1 MNNDYK
7 ELKKRLDDALKRI
20 SDLEVENSRLRDLA
34 AKVIHSSDLKIEP
47 SNETENMQKH
57 SSDNSHPVSVS
68 SVDSLVNNLS
78 SPESKVQLFRSL
90 FQGRED
96 VFAIR
101 WLGKGNRSGYSPA
114 CYNDWIH
121 DVCAKYQK
129 IPCASCKNRKLIP
142 LDDKQIYRHLSGEIV
157 IGIYPLFQDDTCSF
171 LAIDFDKKG
180 WRDDVKALIEICRKY
195 NVPSYIE
202 ISRSGKGAHVWF
214 FFDEKI
220 SASQAR
226 RLGTLL
232 LTNAMEN
239 HHQIGFDSFDRMF
252 PNQDTL
258 PKGGFG
264 NLIALPLQKKARES
278 GYSEF
283 VDQHLNRIEDQWLFL
298 SQVERI
304 SKRRINAILSEL
316 PAAHGSM
323 GLSQQAT
330 SEVDKAMPWE
340 AKQAQ
345 AEEYND
351 RPSQVQ
357 IVLSNMIYIEKA
369 GLPQKLM
376 SNIIRLAAFQ
386 NPEFYRAQ
394 ALRKPIYNI
403 PRVINLSS
411 ETDEYLAIPR
421 GCLEA
426 LSNFV
431 SALDILL
438 IQKDLRFTGAAID
451 ATFAGKLSIEQHIAG
466 TEMLRHDNG
475 ILSATTAFGKTVVA
489 IWMIAQRQANTLIIV
504 HRRQLMNQWVEQLK
518 CFLQEAVI
526 GQIGGGKDKRSGRI
540 DVATIQSLTHK
551 HEVKD
556 LVKDYGMVIVDECHH
571 VSAFSFEKV
580 IKAVRAKY
588 VYGLTATPIRQDGH
602 HPIVY
607 MQCGPIRY
615 KVDAK
620 SQILQRSFAHK
631 VVARQTNFS
640 MIKHS
645 EDAEPKITDIYQA
658 LVEDTRRNDM
668 ILDDIIAAIV
678 AGKSPL
684 VLTERTAHVD
694 FLAQKLAGFSKHVIV
709 LKGGMARKQ
718 LQAIMDKLHCIPDE
732 DERVIIATGKYI
744 GEGFDDSRLDT
755 LFLTMPISWKG
766 LLQQYAGRLHRAH
779 DNKTEVLIYDYVDVN
794 EPMLANM
801 YRKRLKGYEGM
812 GYVISRTN

>member
-1 MNNDYK
+1 MNTENE
-7 ELKKRLDDALKRI
+7 ELKKKLEDALKRI
-20 SDLEVENSRLRDLA
+20 SDLETENSRLREMVSNVTHL
-34 AKVIHSSDLKIEP
+34 SDLNTEH
-47 SNETENMQKH
+47 SVSTENLQKP
-57 SSDNSHPVSVS
+57 SSENSHSERTS
-68 SVDSLVNNLS
+68 SSCALINNQS
-78 SPESKVQLFRSL
+78 SPEDKVQLFRSL

-101 WLGKGNRSGYSPA
+101 WVGKDNRSGYSPA
-114 CYNDWIH
+114 CYNDWKQE
-121 DVCAKYQK
+121 VCGKYKK
-129 IPCASCKNRKLIP
+129 IPCASCENRKLIP
-142 LDDKQIYRHLSGEIV
+142 LDDKQIYRHLSGEII
-157 IGIYPLFQDDTCSF
+157 IGIYPLLADDTCKF
-171 LAIDFDKKG
+171 LAIDFDKKE
-180 WRDDVKALIEICRKY
+180 WRGDVKALIEICQKY
-195 NVPSYIE
+195 NVPGYVE

-220 SASQAR
+220 SAAQAR
-226 RLGTLL
+226 RLGTAL

-252 PNQDTL
+252 PNQDTM

-278 GYSEF
+278 GHSEF
-283 VDQHLNRIEDQWLFL
+283 VDQQLNRIDDQWHFL
-298 SQVERI
+298 SQIDRL
-304 SKRRINAILSEL
+304 SKHRINAILAEL
-316 PAAHGSM
+316 PAGHGSM
-323 GLSQQAT
+323 GLSQINT
-330 SEVDKAMPWE
+330 SEMDETMPWE

-345 AEEYND
+345 AEEYKD
-351 RPSQVQ
+351 LPSQVK

-394 ALRKPIYNI
+394 AMRMPIYNL

-421 GCLEA
+421 GCFEDISKL
-426 LSNFV
+426 V
-431 SALDILL
+431 STLGILL
-438 IQKDLRFTGAAID
+438 IQKDLRFIGEPIN
-451 ATFAGKLSIEQHIAG
+451 ATFAGKLSSEQLLAG
-466 TEMLRHDNG
+466 TAMLKHDNG

-489 IWMIAQRQANTLIIV
+489 IWMIAQKQTNTLVIV
-504 HRRQLMNQWVEQLK
+504 HRRQLMNQWVERLM
-518 CFLQEAVI
+518 CFLKEPEI
-526 GQIGGGKDKRSGRI
+526 GQIGGGIDKRTGKI
-540 DVATIQSLTHK
+540 DVAIIQSLTHK
-551 HEVKD
+551 HAVKE

-571 VSAFSFEKV
+571 ISAFSFEQVLKS
-580 IKAVRAKY
+580 ARAKY

-607 MQCGPIRY
+607 MQCGPIRH

-620 SQILQRSFAHK
+620 SQVLQRSFTHK
-631 VVARQTNFS
+631 VITRQTIFS

-645 EDAEPKITDIYQA
+645 EDAEIKITEIYQA

-678 AGKSPL
+678 AGRSPL
-684 VLTERTAHVD
+684 VLTERTAHVE
-694 FLAQKLAGFSKHVIV
+694 FFAQKLAGFSKHVIA
-709 LKGGMARKQ
+709 LKGGMGRKH
-718 LQAIMDKLHCIPDE
+718 LKAVMDKLHSIPDE

-755 LFLTMPISWKG
+755 LFLTMPVSWKG
-766 LLQQYAGRLHRAH
+766 VLQQYAGRLHRAH
-779 DNKTEVLIYDYVDVN
+779 DNKTEVVIYDYVDMN

-801 YRKRLKGYEGM
+801 YRKRMKGYEGM
-812 GYVISRTN
+812 GYAIRDK

>member
-1 MNNDYK
+1 MNIGYE

-20 SDLEVENSRLRDLA
+20 SDLEAENTRLRDL
-34 AKVIHSSDLKIEP
+34 VSNITHPTNLNTEP
-47 SNETENMQKH
+47 SNQTENLQKH
-57 SSDNSHPVSVS
+57 STEYSHSVS
-68 SVDSLVNNLS
+68 ASSIDTLINNQS
-78 SPESKVQLFRSL
+78 SPEGKVQLFRSL

-96 VFAIR
+96 VFAMR
-101 WLGKGNRSGYSPA
+101 WVGKDNRSGYSPA
-114 CYNDWIH
+114 CYNDWQH
-121 DVCAKYQK
+121 EVCGKYKK
-129 IPCASCKNRKLIP
+129 IPCAKCENRKLIP

-157 IGIYPLFQDDTCSF
+157 IGIYPLLEDDTCSF

-180 WRDDVKALIEICRKY
+180 WRDDVRALTDVCNQY
-195 NVPSYIE
+195 HVPGYVE

-220 SASQAR
+220 SAAQAR
-226 RLGTLL
+226 RLGTVL

-252 PNQDTL
+252 PNQDTM

-264 NLIALPLQKKARES
+264 NLIALPLQKKAREN
-278 GYSEF
+278 GHSEF
-283 VDQHLNRIEDQWLFL
+283 VDQQLHRIDDQWLFL

-304 SKRRINAILSEL
+304 SKQRINAILAEL
-316 PAAHGSM
+316 LSCHDSM
-323 GLSQQAT
+323 GLSQIKT
-330 SEVDKAMPWE
+330 SEMDETMPWE
-340 AKQAQ
+340 TKQAQ
-345 AEEYND
+345 SEEYKD
-351 RPSQVQ
+351 LPSQVE
-357 IVLSNMIYIEKA
+357 IVLSNMIYVEKA

-376 SNIIRLAAFQ
+376 SDIIRLAAFQ

-394 ALRKPIYNI
+394 AVRMPIYNI

-421 GCLEA
+421 GCLED
-426 LSNFV
+426 LSKLV
-431 SALDILL
+431 SNLGIML
-438 IQKDLRFTGAAID
+438 IQKDLRFPGTPIN
-451 ATFAGKLSIEQHIAG
+451 ATFAGKLSSDQLLAG
-466 TEMLRHDNG
+466 TALLKHDNG

-489 IWMIAQRQANTLIIV
+489 IWMIAQRLTNTLIIV
-504 HRRQLMNQWVEQLK
+504 HRRQLMNQWVERLK
-518 CFLQEAVI
+518 CFLQEPEI
-526 GQIGGGKDKRSGRI
+526 GQVGGGIDKRTGKI
-540 DVATIQSLTHK
+540 DVAIIQSLTHK
-551 HEVKD
+551 HSVKE

-571 VSAFSFEKV
+571 ISAFSFEQVLKS
-580 IKAVRAKY
+580 VRAKY

-615 KVDAK
+615 KVNAK
-620 SQILQRSFAHK
+620 SQVLQRPFVHR
-631 VVARQTNFS
+631 VVFRHTDFS
-640 MIKHS
+640 MIKRG
-645 EDAEPKITDIYQA
+645 EDAEIKITDIYQA
-658 LVEDTRRNDM
+658 LVEDNKRNDM

-684 VLTERTAHVD
+684 VLTERTAHVE
-694 FLAQKLAGFSKHVIV
+694 FFAQKLAGFSKHVIA
-709 LKGGMARKQ
+709 LKGGMGRKQ
-718 LQAIMDKLHCIPDE
+718 LKAVMDKLHSIPDE

-766 LLQQYAGRLHRAH
+766 VLQQYAGRLHRAH
-779 DNKTEVLIYDYVDVN
+779 DNKTEVVIYDYVDMN

-812 GYVISRTN
+812 GYVISCK